1 MSSGHLILVGLP
13 GAGKTTVGPLIA
25 AELGV
30 EFVDVDTLIEERIGT
45 PVATIFEDQG
55 EEAFRAHER
64 AFVADLVSGE
74 APMVIAPGGGWVVQD
89 KILESVAGLA
99 LTVYLEATPA
109 TAAVRARNG
118 AVRPLLGPDTARWE
132 ERIGELY
139 QQRRRYYSACDL
151 TVVTDGLSAAQVAR
165 QVAELARNHEGS

>member
-1 MSSGHLILVGLP
+1 MSPGHLILVGLP

-45 PVATIFEDQG
+45 PVATIFKDQG

-74 APMVIAPGGGWVVQD
+74 ARMVIAPGGGWVVQD
-89 KILESVAGLA
+89 KALESVAGRA

-118 AVRPLLGPDTARWE
+118 AVRPLLGPDQSGWE

-139 QQRRRYYSACDL
+139 RERRRYYSACDL
-151 TVVTDGLSAAQVAR
+151 TVATGGLSAAQVAR
-165 QVAELARNHEGS
+165 RVAELARNHEGF

>member
-13 GAGKTTVGPLIA
+13 GAGKTTVGPLIG

-30 EFVDVDTLIEERIGT
+30 EFVDVDALIEERIGT
-45 PVATIFEDQG
+45 PVATIFKDQG

-74 APMVIAPGGGWVVQD
+74 APRVIAPGGGWIVQD
-89 KILESVAGLA
+89 KALESVAGLA
-99 LTVYLEATPA
+99 LTVYLESTPA

-118 AVRPLLGPDTARWE
+118 AVRPLLGPDPAGWE
-132 ERIGELY
+132 ERLGELY
-139 QQRRRYYSACDL
+139 QERQRYYSACDI
-151 TVVTDGLSAAQVAR
+151 TVATDGLPAVVVAGR
-165 QVAELARNHEGS
+165 VAELARNHGGF

>member
-1 MSSGHLILVGLP
+1 MTSGHLLLVGLP

-45 PVATIFEDQG
+45 PVATIFKDQG

-64 AFVADLVSGE
+64 AFVADLVSRE
-74 APMVIAPGGGWVVQD
+74 APMVIAPGGGWAVQD
-89 KILESVAGLA
+89 EALASVAGRA

-118 AVRPLLGPDTARWE
+118 AVRPLLGPDRDGWVGE
-132 ERIGELY
+132 IRELY
-139 QQRRRYYSACDL
+139 QERQRYYSACDL
-151 TVVTDGLSAAQVAR
+151 TVATDGLSAKEVAR
-165 QVAELARNHEGS
+165 LVAELARNEGGF

>member
-1 MSSGHLILVGLP
+1 MSCGHLILVGLP

-25 AELGV
+25 TELGA

-45 PVATIFEDQG
+45 PVATIFGDQG

-64 AFVADLVSGE
+64 EFVVDLVAGE
-74 APMVIAPGGGWVVQD
+74 APMVIAPGGGWAVQD
-89 KILESVAGLA
+89 KAIASVAGLA

-118 AVRPLLGPDTARWE
+118 VVRPLLGPDPAGYEGRL
-132 ERIGELY
+132 GELY
-139 QQRRRYYSACDL
+139 QVRQRYYSACDL
-151 TVVTDGLSAAQVAR
+151 TVATDGLSPAAVAR
-165 QVAELARNHEGS
+165 RVAELARNHGGF

>member
-1 MSSGHLILVGLP
+1 MSLGHVILVGLP
-13 GAGKTTVGPLIA
+13 GAGKTAVGPLVA

-45 PVATIFEDQG
+45 PVATIFKDEG

-74 APMVIAPGGGWVVQD
+74 VPMVIAPGGGWAVQD
-89 KILESVAGLA
+89 KALDSVAGRA
-99 LTVYLEATPA
+99 LTVYLEVTPA

-118 AVRPLLGPDTARWE
+118 AVRPLLGPDPAEWE
-132 ERIGELY
+132 WRIRELFLE
-139 QQRRRYYSACDL
+139 RRRYYSACDQ
-151 TVVTDGLSAAQVAR
+151 TVATEGLSARAVAR
-165 QVAELARNHEGS
+165 QVAELARNHGGV